1 MKIALKLAYL
11 GDNYYG
17 FQRQPGLATV
27 DSEVRRALEK
37 IGVIHGDFC
46 YAGRTDRGVSAL
58 GQVIDFWID
67 EDKAY
72 LTRPR
77 CVNGRLPR
85 DIWTWAWAV
94 APIGFS
100 ARWNALWREYRYLLW
115 HPGLDIEKMRP
126 AAERLLG
133 EHDFRNFSS
142 AKVGT
147 VKTVQK
153 LEITE
158 RNGLFIFDIRADGF
172 LWNMV
177 RKIVGSLE
185 KMGTGQRD
193 MNWFSD
199 LLRPDLKHG
208 APTAPAEGLILMEVG
223 YQGLEWQVDDY
234 SRERAAGG
242 LVATVQKR
250 MAGAMVARE
259 MEWEMIEKGADRL
272 SRQAKR

>member
-1 MKIALKLAYL
+1 MKVALKLAYL

-17 FQRQPGLATV
+17 FQKQPDRVTV
-27 DSEVRRALEK
+27 DSQVRRALAQ

-67 EDKAY
+67 EDKVD

-115 HPGLDIEKMRP
+115 HPGLDMDLIKE
-126 AAERLLG
+126 AAEMLIG

-153 LEITE
+153 LEISE
-158 RNGLFIFDIRADGF
+158 NDGLFTFDIRADGF

-177 RKIVGSLE
+177 RKIVGATE
-185 KMGTGQRD
+185 KVGSGQKD
-193 MNWFSD
+193 MRWFRD
-199 LLRPDLKHG
+199 LLRPELNHG

-223 YQGLEWQVDDY
+223 YEGLDWQVDRY
-234 SRERAAGG
+234 SCARAGRMIAG
-242 LVATVQKR
+242 TVQSR
-250 MAGAMVARE
+250 MAGASVARE
-259 MEWEMIEKGADRL
+259 MEKAMKPP
-272 SRQAKR
+272 

>member
-11 GDNYYG
+11 GDAYYG
-17 FQRQPGLATV
+17 FQRQPDVVTV
-27 DSEVRRALEK
+27 DSEVRKALLK
-37 IGVIHGDFC
+37 IGVINGDFC

-72 LTRPR
+72 LARPR

-100 ARWNALWREYRYLLW
+100 ARWNAQWREYRYLLW
-115 HPGLDIEKMRP
+115 HPGLDLQIMREC
-126 AAERLLG
+126 AERLKG

-153 LEITE
+153 LEISE
-158 RNGLFIFDIRADGF
+158 QSGLFVFDIRADGF

-177 RKIVGSLE
+177 RKIVGALE
-185 KMGTGQRD
+185 KVGSGQKDESDPADAHRKD
-193 MNWFSD
+193 CQGSFAEHMVIGPDQQNERFSEVQR
-199 LLRPDLKHG
+199 RPDHDKGERIRTRHCEQSQG
-208 APTAPAEGLILMEVG
+208 REG
-223 YQGLEWQVDDY
+223 Q
-234 SRERAAGG
+234 
-242 LVATVQKR
+242 
-250 MAGAMVARE
+250 
-259 MEWEMIEKGADRL
+259 
-272 SRQAKR
+272 

>member
-1 MKIALKLAYL
+1 MKVALKLAYL

-17 FQRQPGLATV
+17 FQKQPDRVTV
-27 DSEVRRALEK
+27 DSQVRRALAQ

-67 EDKAY
+67 EDKID

-85 DIWTWAWAV
+85 DIWTWAWSI
-94 APIGFS
+94 APVGFS
-100 ARWNALWREYRYLLW
+100 ARWNALWREYQYLLW
-115 HPGLDIEKMRP
+115 HPGLDRDLMEE
-126 AAERLLG
+126 AADMLLG

-147 VKTVQK
+147 VKRVEK
-153 LEITE
+153 LEIRE
-158 RNGLFIFDIRADGF
+158 RDGLFIFDIRADGF

-177 RKIVGSLE
+177 RKIVGATE
-185 KMGTGQRD
+185 KVGSGQKD
-193 MNWFSD
+193 MRWFKD
-199 LLRPDLKHG
+199 LLRPELNHG

-223 YQGLEWQVDDY
+223 YDGLDWQVDQY
-234 SRERAAGG
+234 SRARAGRMLAG
-242 LVATVQKR
+242 TVQSR
-250 MAGAMVARE
+250 MAGAMVALELERA
-259 MEWEMIEKGADRL
+259 MEVCRPDE
-272 SRQAKR
+272 S